1 MNPYFSHQQRHIQSN
16 LSTRISNNIAQGSFE
31 NMHLNRMKYSN
42 NLSPKGIHFTSINDN
57 MIVQLRDEIRKVT
70 SEKNKLLQENIILKN
85 DFNKIMS
92 NRDSTQYKKK
102 SMPNETIIKSL
113 QDQIQIL
120 NDELKHKE
128 LIIENNKKFGNE
140 FSKVKDKILKT
151 PINVNVDTE
160 KELVFAKGEIMRLQN
175 EKRALFTKEMC
186 ATRTYSD
193 MHRNKGA
200 LNAEQS
206 EFLKVLEQFNIDSIA
221 IIEHEGEYNADEIE
235 HRLATLRVILEYIKN
250 TVYTLP
256 WEN

>member
-1 MNPYFSHQQRHIQSN
+1 M
-16 LSTRISNNIAQGSFE
+16 
-31 NMHLNRMKYSN
+31 
-42 NLSPKGIHFTSINDN
+42 D
-57 MIVQLRDEIRKVT
+57 
-70 SEKNKLLQENIILKN
+70 LLE
-85 DFNKIMS
+85 S
-92 NRDSTQYKKK
+92 YKA
-102 SMPNETIIKSL
+102 E
-113 QDQIQIL
+113 
-120 NDELKHKE
+120 
-128 LIIENNKKFGNE
+128 
-140 FSKVKDKILKT
+140 
-151 PINVNVDTE
+151 
-160 KELVFAKGEIMRLQN
+160 AMRLQN

-235 HRLATLRVILEYIKN
+235 HRLATLRVILEYITN